1 MTQSQL
7 TRFTTHLSFIAV
19 SITLLVIILGAYTR
33 LTDAGLGCPDWPGCY
48 GHIIVPQTQLSIE
61 QANILFPHSPLIEA
75 KAWAE
80 MLHRYAV
87 FILLCLMTALIFLS
101 LKQKHINN
109 SMFVIPLHLIGV
121 VLLQV
126 LLGMWTVTLQLWPVA
141 VTGHLLLG
149 LITLAL
155 LWWLYLSSKDNFHVI
170 SLSSF
175 KKFRFWA
182 ALGLTIVLL
191 QIALG
196 GWTSSNYASLACPH
210 FPFCIDN
217 SFPLG
222 EFHKAFNVFMPI
234 GANFQGGKL
243 DLLARMTIH
252 TFHRLGALITS
263 LYLLSLFV
271 GIFLYSQEK
280 LLHKIALSILI
291 ILLFQV
297 SLGILNVVWL
307 LPLGI
312 AVAHTAVAA
321 LLLLTVITLN
331 YALYAKPTT

>member
-7 TRFTTHLSFIAV
+7 TRFTTYLSFIAV
-19 SITLLVIILGAYTR
+19 AITLLVIILGAYTR
-33 LTDAGLGCPDWPGCY
+33 LPDAGLGCPDWSGCY
-48 GHIIVPQTQLSIE
+48 GHINVPQSQLSIE
-61 QANILFPHSPLIEA
+61 QASILFPHSPLIEA

-80 MLHRYAV
+80 MVLRYAV

-109 SMFVIPLHLIGV
+109 SMFVIPLLLIEV
-121 VLLQV
+121 FIL
-126 LLGMWTVTLQLWPVA
+126 
-141 VTGHLLLG
+141 
-149 LITLAL
+149 
-155 LWWLYLSSKDNFHVI
+155 
-170 SLSSF
+170 
-175 KKFRFWA
+175 
-182 ALGLTIVLL
+182 
-191 QIALG
+191 IALG
-196 GWTSSNYASLACPH
+196 SWTSSNYASLACPH

-234 GANFQGGKL
+234 GANFQGEKL

-252 TFHRLGALITS
+252 TFHRLGALNTS

-321 LLLLTVITLN
+321 LLFLTVITLN